1 MGDGSSGTIGVVGAG
16 PAGLTA
22 AWELDRLGLRPTVF
36 EAHPSLVGGLSRTER
51 YGGYRFDIGGHRFF
65 TKSDEIRELWHR
77 FLPDEDFLVRQ
88 RMSRIYYRG
97 RFFRY
102 PLDAKDAL
110 RKLGVVEAA
119 RCGFSYLASTLR
131 PKRNIV
137 SFEDWV
143 VAHFGRRLYEIFFK
157 TYTEKV
163 WGMPCSEISADWAAQ
178 RIKGLSLF
186 RAVKQALFGQR
197 GEIVKTL
204 IEEFEYPR
212 LGPGMMWERVAE
224 DLAARGVSVQLGT
237 RVAEIHHD
245 GGRVVA
251 LEVETATESRRVAV
265 DAMVSSMPIR
275 ALVEGLRPKPPSEV
289 LDAARALRY
298 RDFLTVVLVL
308 DDPDVFPDNWIYI
321 HDPSVRVGRVQNFK
335 NWSPEMVPDQ
345 RHTALGLE
353 YFCNEG
359 DDLWDATDE
368 ELLERGSRELASI
381 GLIDSDKVIDGTVI
395 RVHKAYPVYDEEY
408 AANVAVIRSYLDA
421 EFDNLQ
427 LCGRNGMHKYNN
439 QDHAMMTGL
448 MAARNLAGQEWDQ
461 WRVNQD
467 AEYLEEVSAD
477 DTGGRMVPRKVTVR
491 DD

>member
-1 MGDGSSGTIGVVGAG
+1 
-16 PAGLTA
+16 
-22 AWELDRLGLRPTVF
+22 LGIDLTVF

-51 YGGYRFDIGGHRFF
+51 YKGYRFDIGGHRFF

-77 FLPDEDFLVRQ
+77 FLPDEDFLMRQ

-97 RFFRY
+97 GFFRY

-110 RKLGVVEAA
+110 RKLGLIEAT
-119 RCGFSYLASTLR
+119 RCGFSYLASAVR
-131 PKRNIV
+131 PKKPAV

-143 VAHFGRRLYEIFFK
+143 VAHFGRRLFEIFFK

-163 WGMPCSEISADWAAQ
+163 WGIPCSEISADWAAQ

-186 RAVKQALFGQR
+186 RAVTQALVGQR

-204 IEEFEYPR
+204 IEQFEYPR

-224 DLAARGVSVQLGT
+224 DLSGRGVAIELGAK
-237 RVAEIHHD
+237 VIEIHHE
-245 GGRVVA
+245 GGRIGSLVVESESGSR
-251 LEVETATESRRVAV
+251 EVGV

-275 ALVEGLRPKPPSEV
+275 ALVTGLRPLPPSSV

-321 HDPSVRVGRVQNFK
+321 HDPSVRLGRVQNFK
-335 NWSPEMVPDQ
+335 NWSPEMVPDP

-359 DDLWDATDE
+359 DDLWASTDQ
-368 ELLERGSRELASI
+368 ELLERGRRDLATI
-381 GLIDSDKVIDGTVI
+381 GLIDADKVIDGTVI
-395 RVHKAYPVYDEEY
+395 RVHKAYPVYDEDY
-408 AANVAVIRSYLDA
+408 AANVAVIREYLEG

-448 MAARNLAGQEWDQ
+448 MAARNLAGQHWDQ

-467 AEYLEEVSAD
+467 AEYLEEISAD
-477 DTGGRMVPRKVTVR
+477 DAGGRMVPRKVTVR
-491 DD
+491 DE

>member
-1 MGDGSSGTIGVVGAG
+1 MGDRPDLVGVVGAG

-22 AWELDRLGLRPTVF
+22 AWELRRLGIGSIVF
-36 EAHPSLVGGLSRTER
+36 EAHPHLVGGLSRTER
-51 YGGYRFDIGGHRFF
+51 YREYRFDIGGHRFF

-77 FLPDEDFLVRQ
+77 FLPEEDFLLRQ

-102 PLDAKDAL
+102 PLDARDAL
-110 RKLGVVEAA
+110 QKLGLVEAT
-119 RCGFSYLASTLR
+119 RCGLSYVASALR
-131 PKRNIV
+131 PKRTVV

-143 VAHFGRRLYEIFFK
+143 VAHFGRRLFEIFFK

-186 RAVKQALFGQR
+186 RAVKQAVFGQS

-224 DLAARGVSVQLGT
+224 DLSGRGVAIELGA
-237 RVAEIHHD
+237 RVVELHHE
-245 GGRVVA
+245 GGRIGS
-251 LEVETATESRRVAV
+251 LLVEAGSESREVAV
-265 DAMVSSMPIR
+265 DAVVSSMPIR
-275 ALVEGLRPKPPSEV
+275 ALVEGLRPEPPGEV

-308 DDPDVFPDNWIYI
+308 DEPDVFPDNWIYI

-359 DDLWDATDE
+359 DELWAATDE
-368 ELLERGSRELASI
+368 ALLERGARELATI
-381 GLIDSDKVIDGTVI
+381 GLVDPDTVIDGTVI

-408 AANVAVIRSYLDA
+408 AANVAVIRGYLEDR
-421 EFDNLQ
+421 FDNLQ

-448 MAARNLAGQEWDQ
+448 MAARNLAGEKWDQ

-491 DD
+491 DA